1 MSQQSVLHRSDAYVH
16 PASFLLHAL
25 NHLCIWSSELTLWVK
40 VLATKPGSLGSIPKT
55 HMVGKENQLPQVVLC
70 IPCEIISPK

>member
-25 NHLCIWSSELTLWVK
+25 NHLCIWSSGLTLWVML
-40 VLATKPGSLGSIPKT
+40 LATKSGSLGSIPKT
-55 HMVGKENQLPQVVLC
+55 HMVGKENQLPQAVL
-70 IPCEIISPK
+70 